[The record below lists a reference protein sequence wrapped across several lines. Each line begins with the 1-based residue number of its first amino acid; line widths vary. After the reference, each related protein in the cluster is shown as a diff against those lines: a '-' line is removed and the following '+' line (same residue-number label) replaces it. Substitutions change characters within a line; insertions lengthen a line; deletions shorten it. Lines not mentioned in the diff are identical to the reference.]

1 MGGVAMRTI
10 VRLIAIA
17 GLVSVL
23 SHAATA
29 EDEKVEA
36 DKLPEKVKETLKTRW
51 AAAKITIAT
60 KTMENGAVVYDI
72 EMTEGGKKREADI
85 KEDGS
90 IVNFENEIA
99 IKDLPKAV
107 ADAVKAKHPDA
118 TIKEAM
124 ETLVIKDGK
133 DVVDEYEVLLVTS
146 DNKEVELTVSPDG
159 KKIE

>member
-1 MGGVAMRTI
+1 MTTLI
-10 VRLIAIA
+10 RLIACAAIA
-17 GLVSVL
+17 ALIAPSVW
-23 SHAATA
+23 A

-36 DKLPEKVKETLKTRW
+36 DKLPQKVKDTLKTRW
-51 AAAKITIAT
+51 STAKVTTAT

-72 EMTEGGKKREADI
+72 EMTQDGKKREADI

-118 TIKEAM
+118 KIKEAM

-133 DVVDEYEVLLVTS
+133 DTVDEYEVLLVTG

>member
-1 MGGVAMRTI
+1 MKTI
-10 VRLIAIA
+10 VRLFAC
-17 GLVSVL
+17 
-23 SHAATA
+23 AALLAAVALAAVA

-36 DKLPEKVKETLKTRW
+36 DKLPQKVKDTLKTRW
-51 AAAKITIAT
+51 SSAKITIAT

-72 EMTEGGKKREADI
+72 EMTQDGKKREADI
-85 KEDGS
+85 KEDGT

-99 IKDLPKAV
+99 IKDLPAAV
-107 ADAVKAKHPDA
+107 AAAVKAKHPDA
-118 TIKEAM
+118 TLKEAM

-133 DVVDEYEVLLVTS
+133 DTVDEYEVLIVTG

>member
-1 MGGVAMRTI
+1 MKTI
-10 VRLIAIA
+10 VRCIACAAMLAAIA
-17 GLVSVL
+17 QV
-23 SHAATA
+23 AMA

-36 DKLPEKVKETLKTRW
+36 DKLPQKVKDTLKTKW
-51 AAAKITIAT
+51 SSAKITIAT

-72 EMTEGGKKREADI
+72 EMTQDGKKREADI
-85 KEDGS
+85 KEDGA

-99 IKDLPKAV
+99 IKDLPAAV
-107 ADAVKAKHPDA
+107 AAAVKAKHPDA
-118 TIKEAM
+118 KLKEAM

-133 DVVDEYEVLLVTS
+133 DTVDEYEVLIVTG

>member
-1 MGGVAMRTI
+1 MKTI
-10 VRLIAIA
+10 VRLIACAALLVAIA
-17 GLVSVL
+17 QITL
-23 SHAATA
+23 A

-36 DKLPEKVKETLKTRW
+36 DKLPQKVKETLKTRW
-51 AAAKITIAT
+51 SSAKITIAT

-72 EMTEGGKKREADI
+72 EMTQDGKKREADI
-85 KEDGS
+85 KEDGT

-99 IKDLPKAV
+99 IKDLPAAV
-107 ADAVKAKHPDA
+107 AAAVKAKHPDA
-118 TIKEAM
+118 TLKEAM

-133 DVVDEYEVLLVTS
+133 DTVDEYEVLIVTG

>member
-1 MGGVAMRTI
+1 MRAL
-10 VRLIAIA
+10 VRLIASA
-17 GLVSVL
+17 ALVALMVQ
-23 SHAATA
+23 AAPA
-29 EDEKVEA
+29 ADEKVDA
-36 DKLPEKVKETLKTRW
+36 DKLPEKVKATLKTRW
-51 AAAKITIAT
+51 AKAKITMAT

-72 EMTEGGKKREADI
+72 EMTQDGKKREADI

-118 TIKEAM
+118 TVKEAM
-124 ETLVIKDGK
+124 ETLVVKDGK
-133 DVVDEYEVLLVTS
+133 DVVDEYEVVIVTG
-146 DNKEVELTVSPDG
+146 DKKEVELTVSPDG

>member
-1 MGGVAMRTI
+1 MKTI
-10 VRLIAIA
+10 VRLIACAALLVAIA
-17 GLVSVL
+17 QITL
-23 SHAATA
+23 A

-36 DKLPEKVKETLKTRW
+36 DKLPQKVKDTLKTRW
-51 AAAKITIAT
+51 SSAKITIAT

-72 EMTEGGKKREADI
+72 EMTQDGKKREADI
-85 KEDGS
+85 KEDGT

-99 IKDLPKAV
+99 IKDLPAAV
-107 ADAVKAKHPDA
+107 AAAVKAKHPDA
-118 TIKEAM
+118 TLKEAM

-133 DVVDEYEVLLVTS
+133 DTVDEYEVLIVTG

>member
-1 MGGVAMRTI
+1 MKTNLRLVAC
-10 VRLIAIA
+10 
-17 GLVSVL
+17 
-23 SHAATA
+23 AALLAAMAQVALA

-51 AAAKITIAT
+51 SSAKITIAT

-72 EMTEGGKKREADI
+72 EMTQDGKKREADI

-118 TIKEAM
+118 TLKEAM

-133 DVVDEYEVLLVTS
+133 DVVDEYEVLIVTG
-146 DNKEVELTVSPDG
+146 DKKEVELTVSPDG
-159 KKIE
+159 TKIE

>member
-1 MGGVAMRTI
+1 MKTI
-10 VRLIAIA
+10 VRLIACAALLAVVSPIA
-17 GLVSVL
+17 
-23 SHAATA
+23 AAQKAAA

-36 DKLPEKVKETLKTRW
+36 DKLPQKVKDTLKTRW
-51 AAAKITIAT
+51 STAKITVAT
-60 KTMENGAVVYDI
+60 KTMEDGAVVYDI
-72 EMTEGGKKREADI
+72 EMTQDGKKREADI

-124 ETLVIKDGK
+124 ETLVIKEGK
-133 DVVDEYEVLLVTS
+133 DVVDEYEVLLVTG

>member
-1 MGGVAMRTI
+1 MKTI
-10 VRLIAIA
+10 VRCIACAALLAAIA
-17 GLVSVL
+17 QV
-23 SHAATA
+23 AMA

-36 DKLPEKVKETLKTRW
+36 DKLPQKVKDTLKTRW
-51 AAAKITIAT
+51 SSAKITTAT

-72 EMTEGGKKREADI
+72 EMTQDGKKREADI
-85 KEDGS
+85 KEDGT

-99 IKDLPKAV
+99 IKDLPAAV
-107 ADAVKAKHPDA
+107 AAAVKAKHPDA
-118 TIKEAM
+118 TVKEAM

-133 DVVDEYEVLLVTS
+133 DVVDEYEVLIVTG

>member
-1 MGGVAMRTI
+1 MKTL
-10 VRLIAIA
+10 VRLMACAALVALVA
-17 GLVSVL
+17 GGAW
-23 SHAATA
+23 AA
-29 EDEKVEA
+29 DEKVEP
-36 DKLPEKVKETLKTRW
+36 DKLPQKVKDTLKTRW
-51 AAAKITIAT
+51 STAKITIAT

-72 EMTEGGKKREADI
+72 EMTQDGKKREADI

-99 IKDLPKAV
+99 IKDVPKAV

-133 DVVDEYEVLLVTS
+133 DVVDEYEVLLVTG
-146 DNKEVELTVSPDG
+146 DNKEIELTVSPDG

>member
-1 MGGVAMRTI
+1 MKTNLRLVACAA
-10 VRLIAIA
+10 LLAAIA
-17 GLVSVL
+17 QITL
-23 SHAATA
+23 A

-51 AAAKITIAT
+51 SSAKITIAT

-72 EMTEGGKKREADI
+72 EMTQDGKKREADI

-99 IKDLPKAV
+99 IKDLPAAV
-107 ADAVKAKHPDA
+107 TAAVKAKHPDS

-133 DVVDEYEVLLVTS
+133 DTVDEYEVLIVTG

>member
-1 MGGVAMRTI
+1 MTTI
-10 VRLIAIA
+10 VRLFAC
-17 GLVSVL
+17 
-23 SHAATA
+23 AALLAAVAQATVA

-36 DKLPEKVKETLKTRW
+36 DKLPQKVKETLKTRW
-51 AAAKITIAT
+51 SSAKITVAT

-72 EMTEGGKKREADI
+72 EMTKDGKKHEADI
-85 KEDGS
+85 KEDGT

-99 IKDLPKAV
+99 IKDLPAAV
-107 ADAVKAKHPDA
+107 AAAVKAKHPDA
-118 TIKEAM
+118 TLKEAM

-133 DVVDEYEVLLVTS
+133 DTVDEYEVLIVTG

>member
-1 MGGVAMRTI
+1 MKTI
-10 VRLIAIA
+10 VRLIACAALLAAIA
-17 GLVSVL
+17 QITL
-23 SHAATA
+23 A

-36 DKLPEKVKETLKTRW
+36 DKLPQKVKETLKTRW
-51 AAAKITIAT
+51 SSAKITIAT

-72 EMTEGGKKREADI
+72 EMTQDGKKREADI
-85 KEDGS
+85 KEDGT

-99 IKDLPKAV
+99 IKDLPAAV
-107 ADAVKAKHPDA
+107 AAAVKAKHPDA
-118 TIKEAM
+118 TVKEAM

-133 DVVDEYEVLLVTS
+133 DTVDEYEVLIVTG

>member
-1 MGGVAMRTI
+1 VKTLI
-10 VRLIAIA
+10 RLIACAAIVA
-17 GLVSVL
+17 LIVPSVW
-23 SHAATA
+23 A

-36 DKLPEKVKETLKTRW
+36 DKLPQKVKDTLKTRW
-51 AAAKITIAT
+51 ETDKITVAT

-72 EMTEGGKKREADI
+72 EMTQDGKKREADI

-118 TIKEAM
+118 KIKEAM

-133 DVVDEYEVLLVTS
+133 DTVDEYEVLLVTG

>member
-1 MGGVAMRTI
+1 MKTI
-10 VRLIAIA
+10 VRLIACAALLVAIA
-17 GLVSVL
+17 QITL
-23 SHAATA
+23 A

-36 DKLPEKVKETLKTRW
+36 DKLPQKVKETLKTRW
-51 AAAKITIAT
+51 SSAKITIAT

-72 EMTEGGKKREADI
+72 EMTQDGKKREADI
-85 KEDGS
+85 KEDGT

-99 IKDLPKAV
+99 NKDLPAAV
-107 ADAVKAKHPDA
+107 AAAVKAKHPDA
-118 TIKEAM
+118 TLKEAM

-133 DVVDEYEVLLVTS
+133 DTVDEYEVLIVTG

>member
-1 MGGVAMRTI
+1 MKTI
-10 VRLIAIA
+10 VRLFAC
-17 GLVSVL
+17 
-23 SHAATA
+23 AALLAAVAQAAVA

-36 DKLPEKVKETLKTRW
+36 DKLPQKVKDTLKTRW
-51 AAAKITIAT
+51 STAKITIAT

-72 EMTEGGKKREADI
+72 EMTQDGKKREADI
-85 KEDGS
+85 KEDGT

-99 IKDLPKAV
+99 IKDLPAAV
-107 ADAVKAKHPDA
+107 AAAVKAKHPDA

-133 DVVDEYEVLLVTS
+133 DTVDEYEVLIVTG